1 MVGKEMNQ
9 RTQAPAEWAVR
20 DTLAA
25 EAAGKAVSPPV
36 NRMVRLLMHDW
47 PTLLACA
54 RCGQSRHVRSPR
66 VGKKTQT
73 VRGTPKVVNAFN
85 RLRRNRDCLH
95 VEQEPYAILGPSG
108 WRILHSRAQRHRDPI
123 WAAPF
128 HRMGQVEMRALL
140 RRSRR
145 VAPPRASA

>member
-9 RTQAPAEWAVR
+9 RTQAPAERAVR

-25 EAAGKAVSPPV
+25 EAAGKAVSPPFT
-36 NRMVRLLMHDW
+36 RMFRLLMHDW
-47 PTLLACA
+47 PTLLAMRTA
-54 RCGQSRHVRSPR
+54 RTKPPR
-66 VGKKTQT
+66 QVTQGRKKTQT

-85 RLRRNRDCLH
+85 RLRRSRDCLH

-108 WRILHSRAQRHRDPI
+108 WRILHSRAHRHRDPI

-140 RRSRR
+140 RRPRR